1 MENRRIMVESLT
13 HGIIVLYEPITRLR
27 IEWRKKGEKKP
38 VPLDKLKEAIWT
50 EGVNAMFKEGILG
63 IAEKDSF
70 ELLKE
75 LGLEAPDA
83 KEPEQVV
90 VLNDAQRTRLLKS
103 APISEFKETFDS
115 ISYEQKQQMAD
126 FAIEKQII
134 DFNKCEYIK
143 EQIGVDV
150 IQAVKLRNDADKA

>member
-1 MENRRIMVESLT
+1 MENRRIMVESLVKGTVILVEPMT
-13 HGIIVLYEPITRLR
+13 HLR
-27 IEWRKKGEKKP
+27 VEWRKKGERKP
-38 VPLDKLKEAIWT
+38 VPLEKLKEAIWT
-50 EGVNAMFKEGILG
+50 QGVNALFTEGLLG

-83 KEPEQVV
+83 KEPEQVI

-115 ISYEQKQQMAD
+115 IGYEQKQQMAD
-126 FAIEKQII
+126 FAVEKQII